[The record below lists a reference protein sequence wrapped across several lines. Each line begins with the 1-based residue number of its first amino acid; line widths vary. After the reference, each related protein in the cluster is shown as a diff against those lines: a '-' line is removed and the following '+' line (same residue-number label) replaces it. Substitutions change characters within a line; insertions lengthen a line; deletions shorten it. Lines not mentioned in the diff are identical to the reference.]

1 MGAPERPPDPP
12 WAGELCSSSMS
23 DQLKLVTSV
32 SNEAEAEMVAER
44 LSEAGI
50 RFTVRL
56 ASGGIR
62 IGAAAAR
69 DLYVDEQDLDRA
81 REMLEVDEGFSD
93 EELARLSEEAGNAA
107 KDKTP

>member
-1 MGAPERPPDPP
+1 MADE
-12 WAGELCSSSMS
+12 
-23 DQLKLVTSV
+23 LKLVTRV

-44 LSEAGI
+44 LSQAGI

-62 IGAAAAR
+62 LGAAAAR

-81 REMLEVDEGFSD
+81 RGVLEVDEGFSD
-93 EELARLSEEAGNAA
+93 EELARLSDEAGKAA
-107 KDKTP
+107 RDTP

>member
-1 MGAPERPPDPP
+1 
-12 WAGELCSSSMS
+12 
-23 DQLKLVTSV
+23 
-32 SNEAEAEMVAER
+32 MVAER

-62 IGAAAAR
+62 LGAAAAR

-81 REMLEVDEGFSD
+81 RAMLEVDEGFSD
-93 EELARLSEEAGNAA
+93 EELARLSDEAGKAA
-107 KDKTP
+107 RDKTQ

>member
-1 MGAPERPPDPP
+1 
-12 WAGELCSSSMS
+12 MS
-23 DQLKLVTSV
+23 DRLKLVTSV

-69 DLYVDEQDLDRA
+69 DLYVDERDLDRA
-81 REMLEVDEGFSD
+81 RQMLQVDEGFSD
-93 EELARLSEEAGNAA
+93 AELARLSDEAGKTAR
-107 KDKTP
+107 DKTP